1 MINIKDLMQMEK
13 LSQRMS
19 VFKDVNALRDYS
31 RGCHLSTFRI
41 NKTLVNSWHCNRLFR
56 GQIWMGSQ

>member
-13 LSQRMS
+13 PSQRMS

-31 RGCHLSTFRI
+31 KGCHLSTF
-41 NKTLVNSWHCNRLFR
+41 
-56 GQIWMGSQ
+56 